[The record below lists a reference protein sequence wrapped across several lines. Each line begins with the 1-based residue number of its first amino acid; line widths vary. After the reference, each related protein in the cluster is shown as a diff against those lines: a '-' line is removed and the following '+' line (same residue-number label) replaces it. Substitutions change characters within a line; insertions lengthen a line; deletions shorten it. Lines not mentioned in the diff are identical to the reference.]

1 MNIKVDVSLG
11 ELVDKISILRLK
23 MARIS
28 DTMKV
33 AAATQEEKIL
43 SHALSALNLSGIE
56 QHLSKLEEINGRLWE
71 IEDSIRLKEKSKK
84 FDDEFVS
91 LARAVYVTNDQRFDA
106 KNEINRR
113 YGSSIVEVKSYE
125 DYT

>member
-28 DTMKV
+28 DTEKV

-84 FDDEFVS
+84 FDDEFIS

>member
-71 IEDSIRLKEKSKK
+71 IEDSIRIKEKSKK
-84 FDDEFVS
+84 FDDEFIS